1 MKTLLFIA
9 MGGSIGAVLR
19 YSASLG
25 VASIMGR
32 GFPYGTLFV
41 NVVGSLLI
49 GLLSVVLLDRFN
61 VGPEWRAAIFVGVL
75 GSFTTF
81 STFSLETLNLLE
93 QGELVAATTNVLL
106 SIVVCLVAVWFGVIL
121 GRQI

>member
-41 NVVGSLLI
+41 NVFGSLLI
-49 GLLSVVLLDRFN
+49 GLFSVVLLDRFN

-93 QGELVAATTNVLL
+93 QGELVAAITNVLL

>member
-9 MGGSIGAVLR
+9 VGGSIGAVLR
-19 YSASLG
+19 YGASLG
-25 VASIMGR
+25 VVSIMGR

-41 NVVGSLLI
+41 NVAGSLLI
-49 GLLSVVLLDRFN
+49 GLLSVIMLDRFN

-93 QGELVAATTNVLL
+93 QGELIAAITNVLL
-106 SIVVCLVAVWFGVIL
+106 SIVVCLVAVWLGVVL

>member
-19 YSASLG
+19 YSASIG

-41 NVVGSLLI
+41 NVSGSLLI
-49 GLLSVVLLDRFN
+49 GLLSVIMLERFN
-61 VGPEWRAAIFVGVL
+61 IGPEWRAAVMVGVL

-93 QGELVAATTNVLL
+93 QGELIAAITNVLL
-106 SIVVCLVAVWFGVIL
+106 SVVVCLIAVWLGVVI

>member
-9 MGGSIGAVLR
+9 VGGSIGAVLR

-49 GLLSVVLLDRFN
+49 GLLSVMMLERFN

-81 STFSLETLNLLE
+81 STFSLETLNLIE
-93 QGELVAATTNVLL
+93 QGELIAAITNVLL
-106 SIVVCLVAVWFGVIL
+106 SIVVCLIAVWLGVVL

>member
-1 MKTLLFIA
+1 MKTLLYIA
-9 MGGSIGAVLR
+9 VGGSIGAVLR

-49 GLLSVVLLDRFN
+49 GLLSVVMLERFN

-93 QGELVAATTNVLL
+93 QGELIAAITNVLL
-106 SIVVCLVAVWFGVIL
+106 SIVVCLVAVWLGVIL

>member
-9 MGGSIGAVLR
+9 IGGSIGAVLR

-49 GLLSVVLLDRFN
+49 GLLSVMMLERFN

-81 STFSLETLNLLE
+81 STFSLETLNLIE
-93 QGELVAATTNVLL
+93 QGELIAAITNVLL
-106 SIVVCLVAVWFGVIL
+106 SIVVCLIAVWLGVVL
-121 GRQI
+121 GRQL

>member
-25 VASIMGR
+25 VTSLMGR

-49 GLLSVVLLDRFN
+49 GLLSVILLDRFN
-61 VGPEWRAAIFVGVL
+61 VGTEWRAAIFVGVL

-93 QGELVAATTNVLL
+93 QGELVAATANVLF
-106 SIVVCLVAVWFGVIL
+106 SIVVCLIAVWFGVIL

>member
-9 MGGSIGAVLR
+9 VGGSIGAVLR

-25 VASIMGR
+25 VASVMGR